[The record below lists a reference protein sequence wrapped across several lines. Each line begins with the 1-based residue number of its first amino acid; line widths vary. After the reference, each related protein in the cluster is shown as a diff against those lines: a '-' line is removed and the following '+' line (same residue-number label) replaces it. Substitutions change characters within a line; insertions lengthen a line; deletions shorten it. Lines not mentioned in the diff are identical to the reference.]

1 MLLKNLIQHQEYY
14 KQLSNE
20 VRNYIRNE
28 IVTVL
33 ADDRPGLRRTCANV
47 ISAICC
53 AVCASLYLFIQLHT
67 QTQKCPQFYCVV
79 VVVELLLLLLNC
91 REVWKIGQD

>member
-67 QTQKCPQFYCVV
+67 HKHKSVLSFIV
-79 VVVELLLLLLNC
+79 LLLLLNC
-91 REVWKIGQD
+91 CCCC